1 MIALEYLSSPLQL
14 AGCTYLIAG
23 IVLMPWAGIGPRY
36 FRQVGKNG
44 TLVVKVALFSTTIL
58 YGAYYLGQ
66 NLLDPSLAALIVS
79 AQPFFVAVMAHLLV
93 KNDRFTPLKV
103 FSILLAIVGLVVV
116 SFPSWSICRQWA

>member
-1 MIALEYLSSPLQL
+1 MYVPHCGNRPDA
-14 AGCTYLIAG
+14 
-23 IVLMPWAGIGPRY
+23 WAGIGPRY

-93 KNDRFTPLKV
+93 KNDRFT
-103 FSILLAIVGLVVV
+103 
-116 SFPSWSICRQWA
+116 R